1 MVSLR
6 VILFGCPRVSRNPDG
21 AEVKLTRIV
30 QVLLAYLLLQRQRSH
45 SREVLAGTLWSDN
58 GQKSARACL
67 NTALW
72 RLRNSIEGYAHPD
85 SPFLLMSQHGEV
97 RFNSSSSYWLDV
109 EVFEN
114 LLDHLPSRSP
124 QGVDETQIQQAEQ
137 AVALYQG
144 DLMEGY
150 YEDWILRERERLR
163 NRYLSS
169 LAYLMSAHRLNRNL
183 EASLEYGKKILQQE
197 PLREE
202 IHREMMRLYT
212 QAGQRALAIQ
222 QYEICRAVLKDELDI
237 TPMPETERLFRAITQ
252 GSGNDLMNMAASLH
266 DLSALAPYQGGFPAI
281 YSEQVFESSQLKANA
296 ETSIS
301 AEMTAPLNQAFEQ
314 LNQAKQRLEVAIQDF
329 HEAMQTLLNLFQ

>member
-30 QVLLAYLLLQRQRSH
+30 QTLLAYLLLERQRSH

-72 RLRNSIEGYAHPD
+72 RLRNAIEGYAHPD
-85 SPFLLMSQHGEV
+85 SPFLIMSQHGEV

-114 LLDHLPSRSP
+114 LLDQLPNRSP
-124 QGVDETQIQQAEQ
+124 HGVDETQILQAEQ
-137 AVALYQG
+137 AIELYQG

-150 YEDWILRERERLR
+150 YEDWILHERERLR

-202 IHREMMRLYT
+202 IHREMMRLYA

-222 QYEICRAVLKDELDI
+222 QYEICRSVLKAELDI
-237 TPMPETERLFRAITQ
+237 TPMPETERLFQNITQ
-252 GSGNDLMNMAASLH
+252 SSGSDLMKMAASLR
-266 DLSALAPYQGGFPAI
+266 DISALPSYPGGLQPTLP
-281 YSEQVFESSQLKANA
+281 EQPFESLRTTGSA
-296 ETSIS
+296 EISIS
-301 AEMTAPLNQAFEQ
+301 PEMTAPLNQAFEQ
-314 LNQAKQRLEVAIQDF
+314 LNQAKQRLEEAMQDF
-329 HEAMQTLLNLFQ
+329 HEAMQTLLNFFQ

>member
-30 QVLLAYLLLQRQRSH
+30 QILLAYLLLQRQRSH

-72 RLRNSIEGYAHPD
+72 RLRNAIEGYAHPD
-85 SPFLLMSQHGEV
+85 SPFLLMTQHGEV

-114 LLDHLPSRSP
+114 LLDRLPSHTS
-124 QGVDETQIQQAEQ
+124 QGVDEAQIQQAEQ

-183 EASLEYGKKILQQE
+183 EASLEYGNKILQQE

-202 IHREMMRLYT
+202 IHREMMRLYA

-222 QYEICRAVLKDELDI
+222 QYEMCRTVLKDELDI
-237 TPMPETERLFRAITQ
+237 SPMPETERLFRTITQ
-252 GSGNDLMNMAASLH
+252 GPANDLVKMAASFS
-266 DLSALAPYQGGFPAI
+266 DSSALAPYQGSFP
-281 YSEQVFESSQLKANA
+281 SSFPEQTLENSRSAANA
-296 ETSIS
+296 NISIS
-301 AEMTAPLNQAFEQ
+301 PEMNAPLNQAFEQ
-314 LNQAKQRLEVAIQDF
+314 LNQAKQRLEVAMQDF
-329 HEAMQTLLNLFQ
+329 HEAMQTLLNLL

>member
-6 VILFGCPRVSRNPDG
+6 VILFGCPRVSRNQDG

-30 QVLLAYLLLQRQRSH
+30 QILLAYLLLQRQRSH

-72 RLRNSIEGYAHPD
+72 RLRNAIEGYAHPD

-114 LLDHLPSRSP
+114 LLDRLPNRSP
-124 QGVDETQIQQAEQ
+124 HGVDETQILQAEQ

-150 YEDWILRERERLR
+150 YEDWILHERERLR

-202 IHREMMRLYT
+202 IHREMMRLYA

-222 QYEICRAVLKDELDI
+222 QYEICRTVLKDELDI
-237 TPMPETERLFRAITQ
+237 NPMPETERLFRTMTQ
-252 GSGNDLMNMAASLH
+252 GSGNDLMKMAASLH
-266 DLSALAPYQGGFPAI
+266 DLSALTTYPAGSSSS
-281 YSEQVFESSQLKANA
+281 YPEQIFESSPPAASA
-296 ETSIS
+296 EISIS
-301 AEMTAPLNQAFEQ
+301 PEMDAPLNQAFEQ
-314 LNQAKQRLEVAIQDF
+314 LNQAKQRLEVAMQDF
-329 HEAMQTLLNLFQ
+329 HEAMQALLNLFQ